1 MVVVKNFS
9 VRLVDAETKKPFKE
23 HGSVIG
29 ETYAEV
35 EPNQE
40 YFIELQ
46 IIDGSPNDHFMFR
59 YKVDGQDLGYRTT
72 ANRDGAKIYKGLL
85 SRWGNREKQRALIF
99 ERPTSER
106 AYTDTTP
113 MMGSVQVHVW
123 HALYQRTRQI
133 LPDWAKSQ
141 NSNQPKGPL
150 IRGQGLKGLQS
161 AAGFYNESKSLEG
174 LRPMFSRGTHL
185 CTITINYCSA
195 QGLMQRG
202 IIPRP
207 PCTWRG
213 KDTRIA
219 ATAAS
224 AASKS
229 ITPEKD
235 NPGTND
241 MDIGDVA
248 YKRIQIG
255 GVYDNGIMIQAPRE
269 VDFFDLTGESAE
281 ARNSK
286 NASRESAIEN
296 SDTSTIEGPYDPPVL
311 SVRQSEEIAKILS
324 KLFSNWVE
332 EERLMGR
339 IVDERR
345 VFPDGAVEGRYL
357 AGSDSN

>member
-1 MVVVKNFS
+1 
-9 VRLVDAETKKPFKE
+9 
-23 HGSVIG
+23 
-29 ETYAEV
+29 
-35 EPNQE
+35 
-40 YFIELQ
+40 
-46 IIDGSPNDHFMFR
+46 
-59 YKVDGQDLGYRTT
+59 
-72 ANRDGAKIYKGLL
+72 
-85 SRWGNREKQRALIF
+85 
-99 ERPTSER
+99 
-106 AYTDTTP
+106 
-113 MMGSVQVHVW
+113 
-123 HALYQRTRQI
+123 
-133 LPDWAKSQ
+133 
-141 NSNQPKGPL
+141 
-150 IRGQGLKGLQS
+150 
-161 AAGFYNESKSLEG
+161 
-174 LRPMFSRGTHL
+174 
-185 CTITINYCSA
+185 
-195 QGLMQRG
+195 
-202 IIPRP
+202 
-207 PCTWRG
+207 
-213 KDTRIA
+213 
-219 ATAAS
+219 
-224 AASKS
+224 
-229 ITPEKD
+229 
-235 NPGTND
+235 